1 MNIQDAQRTGFK
13 SRFTQLMLEEQAA
26 VKQAGMMAKLL
37 GAGKNLASA
46 AKGKVRLDPSYA
58 GASKIKLPGLD
69 QAIAEQTLAHRQVG
83 TAALRNRAAQAA
95 KPAPAPLKLAPEAPL
110 PSAAPAAA
118 AAAPEA
124 ATAASVASA
133 APMSVAD
140 RVGRLVGGMNPGL
153 GRRALA
159 GPEFAGASSV
169 NPADLG
175 RKVLGRAG
183 VAGGGAALAGG
194 AYGKGQMDAAE
205 EAKRRA
211 SQLGFMQRL
220 AFLMNPNIVN
230 QM

>member
-1 MNIQDAQRTGFK
+1 MNIHDAQRTGFK
-13 SRFTQLMLEEQAA
+13 ARFTQLMLDEQAA

-46 AKGKVRLDPSYA
+46 AKGKIHLDPSFA
-58 GASKIKLPGLD
+58 AQSKVKLPGLN

-83 TAALRNRAAQAA
+83 TEALRNRASAAA
-95 KPAPAPLKLAPEAPL
+95 KVAPEAPA
-110 PSAAPAAA
+110 AAPAAA
-118 AAAPEA
+118 APAAA
-124 ATAASVASA
+124 AQAADPAASAASVAA
-133 APMSVAD
+133 GAPMSVAD
-140 RVGRLVGGMNPGL
+140 RVGRFVGGMNPGL

-159 GPEFAGASSV
+159 GPEFAGASSL

-175 RKVLGRAG
+175 KKVLGRAG
-183 VAGGGAALAGG
+183 VGAGGAALAGG
-194 AYGKGQMDAAE
+194 SYVKGEMDAAE